1 MGELNTVYL
10 LLGSNMGDRLN
21 YLSQARDVIKSSLGN
36 IVSESSIYETEPWH
50 TKDQDTYLNQA
61 IEVLSELTA
70 TKFHELCL
78 SIEKQL
84 GRTDRTQWEEREIDI
99 DIIFFGEEVI
109 QSASLTVPHPRMQER
124 NFVILPLMEIAPEF
138 MHPILK
144 KTIEELYEESNDE
157 AEVYLFEAE

>member
-61 IEVLSELTA
+61 IEVLSELTGA
-70 TKFHELCL
+70 
-78 SIEKQL
+78 
-84 GRTDRTQWEEREIDI
+84 
-99 DIIFFGEEVI
+99 
-109 QSASLTVPHPRMQER
+109 
-124 NFVILPLMEIAPEF
+124 
-138 MHPILK
+138 
-144 KTIEELYEESNDE
+144 
-157 AEVYLFEAE
+157 